1 MSNST
6 NTEPSGRHANLEFFR
21 FLGAL
26 TISAGMI
33 VLIVFSVRMA
43 RGVVMERVTES
54 ARYLVMDAQT
64 VALPPLVAT
73 PLPQKIAAGGGALA
87 ALAPSPVVT
96 PTPGPLP
103 PNRLQIPAIDLDWPV
118 RKSEPLPIKDWR
130 GEIFWEWSVPD
141 NAVGF
146 HRNEALPGDQGNLV
160 FSGHNNWRGEVFRQ
174 LPNLKVGDEII
185 LYTPLRSHYYEVT
198 ESLIIPYRRN
208 PTEGER
214 QLRAYAS
221 DFGDER
227 ITLVSCY
234 PYYTNAD
241 RIVVIAKPRKF
252 GATP

>member
-1 MSNST
+1 MPNHME
-6 NTEPSGRHANLEFFR
+6 TEPPGPNANSELLR

-26 TISAGMI
+26 LIAAGMI
-33 VLIVFSVRMA
+33 VLIVFSVRFA
-43 RGVVMERVTES
+43 RGVVVERVTE
-54 ARYLVMDAQT
+54 AAHYLVMDGQT
-64 VALPPLVAT
+64 VTLPLLVAP
-73 PLPQKIAAGGGALA
+73 PLPQKIDAGGRALA
-87 ALAPSPVVT
+87 APAPVVT

-103 PNRLQIPAIDLDWPV
+103 PNRIQIPAIDLDWPV
-118 RKSEPLPIKDWR
+118 RKSEPLPKKDWR
-130 GEIFWEWSVPD
+130 GEVFWEWSVPD

-160 FSGHNNWRGEVFRQ
+160 FSGHNNWRGEVFRR
-174 LPNLKVGDEII
+174 LPDLKVGDEII

-198 ESLIIPYRRN
+198 ESFLVPYRRD
-208 PTEGER
+208 PAEGER

-252 GATP
+252 GAAP

>member
-1 MSNST
+1 
-6 NTEPSGRHANLEFFR
+6 
-21 FLGAL
+21 
-26 TISAGMI
+26 MI
-33 VLIVFSVRMA
+33 VLIVFSVRVA
-43 RGVVMERVTES
+43 RGVVMERVTET

-64 VALPPLVAT
+64 VTLPPLVVT
-73 PLPQKIAAGGGALA
+73 PLPRKIAAGGGALA
-87 ALAPSPVVT
+87 QLAPSPVVT

-103 PNRLQIPAIDLDWPV
+103 PTRIQIPAIDLDWPV
-118 RKSEPLPIKDWR
+118 RKSEPLPKKDWR
-130 GEIFWEWSVPD
+130 GEVFWEWSVPD

-146 HRNEALPGDQGNLV
+146 HRNEALPGDEANLV
-160 FSGHNNWRGEVFRQ
+160 FSGHNNWRGEVFRR
-174 LPNLKVGDEII
+174 LPDLKVGDEII

-198 ESLIIPYRRN
+198 ESFIVPYRRN
-208 PTEGER
+208 PAEGER

-241 RIVVIAKPRKF
+241 RIVVIAKPRPF